1 VPHHRPTRPVRLDIV
16 LFLKRPPLLMYLMQ
30 QILSLFEAGAFAPV
44 PDQVYPI
51 KHLAAALLRM
61 SEGRHIGKL
70 VVNFEGE
77 TVQVRSNPEGGG

>member
-1 VPHHRPTRPVRLDIV
+1 MCHTI
-16 LFLKRPPLLMYLMQ
+16 
-30 QILSLFEAGAFAPV
+30 
-44 PDQVYPI
+44 
-51 KHLAAALLRM
+51 ALPARFGWM